1 MNRKQNKQVEKL
13 IRQQVRRIQKTN
25 PTLWLVVAV
34 LVVALTIIQSFNQG
48 NLPDVLSSQA
58 IQDIIKPN
66 QLLNLNE
73 LPRQVRI
80 PVEVSRIIDGDTIIV
95 DIEGHETRV
104 RYLMVDTPEVNHSDP
119 NLSDLWGNE
128 AKEVNQNL
136 LHNSQQVYVE
146 LDVGPATDNYS
157 RLLAYVY
164 ADDVLVN
171 ERLIQEGLATVRY
184 VNPPNNSYEG
194 MLIQAENQA
203 KQDGKGL
210 WQ

>member
-25 PTLWLVVAV
+25 PTLWLIIAV
-34 LVVALTIIQSFNQG
+34 LVVGLSIIQSFNQG
-48 NLPDVLSSQA
+48 DLPDILSPQA
-58 IQDIIKPN
+58 IQDIIKPE
-66 QLLNLNE
+66 QPLNLDE

-80 PVEVSRIIDGDTIIV
+80 PVEVNRVIDGDTIVV

-104 RYLMVDTPEVNHSDP
+104 RYLMVDTPEFNHSDS
-119 NLSDLWGNE
+119 NLSDPWGNE
-128 AKEVNQNL
+128 AKEANENL

-146 LDVGPATDNYS
+146 LDVGPATDKYS

-164 ADDVLVN
+164 ADDLLIN
-171 ERLIQEGLATVRY
+171 EWLTQEGLATVRY

-194 MLIQAENQA
+194 RLKQAENQA